1 MVRVARTLGSLVQHG
16 LPLLQAV
23 DLTRGVIGNV
33 ALERG
38 LHQALKQVEQGMPL
52 SEALRAQGHGLFP
65 GMMTQ
70 MIKVG
75 ESTGSM
81 DGMLG
86 KIADLFEQEVDRS
99 IATMTALVEP
109 AIILLVGS
117 AIAVV
122 VIAMYLPIFSV
133 GSIIG

>member
-1 MVRVARTLGSLVQHG
+1 ML
-16 LPLLQAV
+16 
-23 DLTRGVIGNV
+23 I
-33 ALERG
+33 
-38 LHQALKQVEQGMPL
+38 
-52 SEALRAQGHGLFP
+52 
-65 GMMTQ
+65 Q

-81 DGMLG
+81 DGMLD

-99 IATMTALVEP
+99 IATVTSLVEP
-109 AIILLVGS
+109 AIILVVGS

-122 VIAMYLPIFSV
+122 VIAMYLPIFSI